1 VNEDDMFCM
10 TETDENKTQSLYI
23 AAKSIADDKTSVTLT
38 FYIPQKPFANLY
50 SLFIKKKIEKK
61 LRQSIIHLQQLLS
74 ES

>member
-1 VNEDDMFCM
+1 MSA
-10 TETDENKTQSLYI
+10 TTDANKSEPELCAALTTQI
-23 AAKSIADDKTSVTLT
+23 KTSVILT